1 MVYISELPGRTL
13 LKPSEVASL
22 FGVSPQTVYNWHRM
36 GMIHGVKISGILRI
50 YASSL
55 GEMIQ

>member
-1 MVYISELPGRTL
+1 MAYSSELPGRTL

-22 FGVSPQTVYNWHRM
+22 FGVSPHTVYHWHRM
-36 GMIHGVKISGILRI
+36 GMIQGVKIKGVLRI

-55 GEMIQ
+55 SEIV